1 MTIKNH
7 LEAEDM
13 AVAAFYEAAEKTD
26 TIYSWNVTEKAIRG
40 AVQSTF
46 EILSRM
52 DDNKIIE
59 LIRKGKTL

>member
-7 LEAEDM
+7 LEVEDM

-52 DDNKIIE
+52 DDE
-59 LIRKGKTL
+59 TLVRFVREGKTA